1 MFNMSKI
8 FSYRDLGHMSHGA
21 MCVCE
26 DCEPFQFIEGVP
38 SLSDQIKMQSKG
50 GLPVASSPS
59 SDSNY
64 DEADTT
70 DVDPAIDP
78 SLDRFERA
86 VRYTDILSER
96 EVKKHKNELEH
107 AEV

>member
-1 MFNMSKI
+1 MSKI
-8 FSYRDLGHMSHGA
+8 FSYRDLGYMSHGA
-21 MCVCE
+21 TCVCE

-38 SLSDQIKMQSKG
+38 SLSDQIRMQSQG
-50 GLPVASSPS
+50 GLPLASSPS

-86 VRYTDILSER
+86 VRYMDILSER
-96 EVKKHKNELEH
+96 ELKKHKNELEH